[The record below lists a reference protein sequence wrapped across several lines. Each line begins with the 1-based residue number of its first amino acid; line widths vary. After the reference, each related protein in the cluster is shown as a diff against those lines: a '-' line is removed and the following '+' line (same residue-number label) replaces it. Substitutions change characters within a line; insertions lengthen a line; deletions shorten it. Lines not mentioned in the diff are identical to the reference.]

1 MKFRQKITLSLFLT
15 IVLGSV
21 AFAQVVDIPDPNL
34 REVISEHLNLP
45 PNAQFDQSDMA
56 ALVELNAVDRH
67 ITRIAGLEHATN
79 LTRLYVARN
88 NISDIMPIAGLTKLE
103 RLSMSSNPLS
113 DLGAIANLTRLTRLD
128 LENCQIKDITPLQNL
143 SNLVELQLNRNQ
155 IHDLRPLAGLS
166 QLTTLHLHQ
175 NDISDIS
182 PLAQL
187 TQLNT
192 LTLPVN
198 PLSDL
203 GAIANLTRLTF
214 LDLGYCQIIDI
225 SPLRNLTE
233 LVELQLNANQI
244 YDLRPLA
251 ELSQLTTLHLHRNNI
266 VDISPLANLTHLN
279 MLTVHTNNITDH
291 SAISGLSIPQFLY
304 DQPCD
309 TPPIPIRPRLENRT
323 FPSVFAAW
331 SHILN
336 QPHLSTIDRFTKHD
350 LYWTEMFGLRFVAND
365 NETVVAG
372 HFDVAIQH
380 RDAVAI
386 HNPNMIFLVEIRMRD
401 ASSHHFPE
409 DSPYWARDD
418 QGNTFGDPW
427 RVIDFTHPHVQDMI
441 VQQAV
446 AVSKCGL
453 YDGIFL
459 DWWNEFDSVVQGNN
473 EAEQAARDSILER
486 IRTEVRPDFL
496 IMVNTNTRIIPRTGM
511 HINGGFME
519 TGVPHDETGKALEEG
534 LSRVEH
540 SLFWLEHNL
549 RPPRIN
555 GFEGWGIPTQPP
567 DSPDNLRWMRV
578 STTLSLT
585 HSDGYVVYT
594 NGTSHNHYWYD
605 FWDADLGRP
614 IGEKG
619 QLYQEIEGLYI
630 REFTNGWAVYNHSGE
645 AQVITLPEEVQ
656 GVASGLANME
666 HVLTNLDGEMYL
678 RVKPKNPADVNGDG
692 VVNIFDLTLVAQGFG
707 TDSLEADVNGDGV
720 VNVFDLVF
728 VANQF

>member
-1 MKFRQKITLSLFLT
+1 MPYKKTSLYVILLFVAITPVLT
-15 IVLGSV
+15 
-21 AFAQVVDIPDPNL
+21 AQPVHIPDPNL
-34 REVISEHLNLP
+34 REAINEHLNLP
-45 PNAQFDQSDMA
+45 PNAQLTRSDMA
-56 ALVELNAVDRH
+56 AIVELNAVDRH

-79 LTRLYVARN
+79 LMRLYLARN
-88 NISDIMPIAGLTKLE
+88 NITDLMPIAGLMTLE
-103 RLSMSSNPLS
+103 RLSMTSNPLS
-113 DLGAIANLTRLTRLD
+113 DLSAIANLTRLTRLD
-128 LENCQIKDITPLQNL
+128 LEGCQIIDITPLQNL

-182 PLAQL
+182 PLAHL

-192 LTLPVN
+192 LTLPDN

-203 GAIANLTRLTF
+203 SAIANLTRLTF
-214 LDLGYCQIIDI
+214 LDLGNCQIIDI
-225 SPLRNLTE
+225 TPLQNLTK
-233 LVELQLNANQI
+233 LVELQLNRNLIQ
-244 YDLRPLA
+244 DLRPLA
-251 ELSQLTTLHLHRNNI
+251 ELSQLTTLHLHGNNI
-266 VDISPLANLTHLN
+266 VDISPLANLTQLN
-279 MLTVHTNNITDH
+279 MLAVHTNNITDH
-291 SAISGLSIPQFLY
+291 SAISGLSLQQFLY
-304 DQPCD
+304 DQPCN

-350 LYWTEMFGLRFVAND
+350 LYWTQMFGLRFVAND

-372 HFDVAIQH
+372 HFDAAIKH

-386 HNPNMIFLVEIRMRD
+386 HNSNMLFLVEIRMRD
-401 ASSHHFPE
+401 ASSHHFTE
-409 DSPYWARDD
+409 DSPYWARDE

-427 RVIDFTHPHVQDMI
+427 RVIDFTHPHVQDLI

-459 DWWNEFDSVVQGNN
+459 DWWNEYDSVVQGNN

-486 IRTEVRPDFL
+486 IRAEVRPEFL
-496 IMVNTNTRIIPRTGM
+496 IMVNTNTRIIPRTGK

-519 TGVPHDETGKALEEG
+519 TGVPHGETGKALEG
-534 LSRVEH
+534 NLTRVEQ
-540 SLFWLEHNL
+540 SLLWLEQNL
-549 RPPRIN
+549 REPHIN
-555 GFEGWGIPTQPP
+555 GYEGWGIPTQPP
-567 DSPDNLRWMRV
+567 DSPDNLRWMRA
-578 STTLSLT
+578 TTALSLT

-594 NGTSHNHYWYD
+594 DGISHNHFWYD

-619 QLYQEIEGLYI
+619 QLYQEVEGLYI
-630 REFTNGWAVYNHSGE
+630 REFTNGG
-645 AQVITLPEEVQ
+645 QCITTAAKHRSSRCRRRCRGSP
-656 GVASGLANME
+656 VAG
-666 HVLTNLDGEMYL
+666 
-678 RVKPKNPADVNGDG
+678 
-692 VVNIFDLTLVAQGFG
+692 
-707 TDSLEADVNGDGV
+707 
-720 VNVFDLVF
+720 
-728 VANQF
+728 